1 MLSRVV
7 VVIQQQGYGHVTWL
21 GRVCQ
26 VDAVNCRG
34 IYGASFAHS
43 FAPNAHLRWAFRISF
58 FGLWTWCLIFDNLMQ
73 TNCSNSLDVSFP
85 MRRMCRYPTGSIS
98 GSQSFVSV
106 SPLTNEQMLVIV
118 SSKPHWHE
126 IWFFQPVTASVI
138 SLLSCSFLAASAA
151 FW

>member
-7 VVIQQQGYGHVTWL
+7 VAIQQQGYGHVTWL
-21 GRVCQ
+21 GRLCQ

-34 IYGASFAHS
+34 IYRASVAHS

-85 MRRMCRYPTGSIS
+85 MRRMCRYPTGSTS

-126 IWFFQPVTASVI
+126 ICFSASHSFCDLFAI
-138 SLLSCSFLAASAA
+138 LFLPCCFCSI
-151 FW
+151 W